1 MGKLEGVGEDG
12 KTELWEKGGNCDVR
26 DFEIGKGAAFSDD
39 RNFEISKMAACA
51 EDRDFEISKRAGDC
65 DDRNFEISKRAIIF
79 HDLLFYPL
87 FLPLIFLD
95 RELVHGHSLHVL
107 LDDGFHLPFEEVEG
121 VGRDCGE
128 DILMQ

>member
-12 KTELWEKGGNCDVR
+12 KTELWEKGGNYEER
-26 DFEIGKGAAFSDD
+26 DFEIGKGASFSDVRDFEISKMAASAED
-39 RNFEISKMAACA
+39 RNFEISKAGA
-51 EDRDFEISKRAGDC
+51 RD

-79 HDLLFYPL
+79 HDLLFNPL
-87 FLPLIFLD
+87 LRPLIFLD

>member
-1 MGKLEGVGEDG
+1 M
-12 KTELWEKGGNCDVR
+12 EKGGDYEER
-26 DFEIGKGAAFSDD
+26 DFEIGKGASFSDVRDFDISKAAGSADD
-39 RNFEISKMAACA
+39 RNFEIL
-51 EDRDFEISKRAGDC
+51 KRAGDC
-65 DDRNFEISKRAIIF
+65 DDRDFEISKRAIIF

-87 FLPLIFLD
+87 LLLLVFLD

-107 LDDGFHLPFEEVEG
+107 LDDGFHMPFEEVEG

>member
-1 MGKLEGVGEDG
+1 MGKPSYG
-12 KTELWEKGGNCDVR
+12 KMGGDYEER

-39 RNFEISKMAACA
+39 RNFEISK
-51 EDRDFEISKRAGDC
+51 
-65 DDRNFEISKRAIIF
+65 RAIIF
-79 HDLLFYPL
+79 HDLLFNPL
-87 FLPLIFLD
+87 LRPLIFLD

>member
-12 KTELWEKGGNCDVR
+12 KTELWEKAAFSEIR
-26 DFEIGKGAAFSDD
+26 DFEI
-39 RNFEISKMAACA
+39 SKARGDGDVR
-51 EDRDFEISKRAGDC
+51 EFEISKRAGDG
-65 DDRNFEISKRAIIF
+65 DALIRDTIPRA
-79 HDLLFYPL
+79 
-87 FLPLIFLD
+87 LIFGNH
-95 RELVHGHSLHVL
+95 ELVHGHSLHVL